1 METKKK
7 KGIGTLAKVMEE
19 STLRLSDDIRRRD
32 IARQNAAS
40 DNCVTTSELAR
51 EAGMTTRQLYR
62 QLVAAGVV
70 YRQDGRYWATPE
82 YEDMG
87 ATRERC
93 FHYFTLEGEKR
104 ERRYI
109 VWTAAGVSLVRS
121 LLLD

>member
-1 METKKK
+1 MMETKSD
-7 KGIGTLAKVMEE
+7 GIGLFAKMMEE
-19 STLRLSDDIRRRD
+19 STLRVSDDIRRRN

-40 DNCVTTSELAR
+40 DNCLTTSELAR
-51 EAGMTTRQLYR
+51 EAGLTVRQLYR

-70 YRQDGRYWATPE
+70 YREEGRYRATAE

-87 ATRERC
+87 VTRERC

-109 VWTAAGVSLVRS
+109 VWTAAGANLVRS

>member
-1 METKKK
+1 METKK

-40 DNCVTTSELAR
+40 DNCVTTSELAQ
-51 EAGMTTRQLYR
+51 EMGMTTRRLYR
-62 QLVAAGVV
+62 QLAAAGIV
-70 YRQDGRYWATPE
+70 YREDGRYWAMPE
-82 YEDMG
+82 YEAMG
-87 ATRERC
+87 VTRERC

-121 LLLD
+121 LMQD